1 MKFFDATMDKTI
13 FSHAGKVLCTL
24 LRDTRTELG
33 LRQQDLADRLGE
45 PQSFVSKFES
55 GERRLDV
62 IELYQICFALGVPFS
77 TFIEKFEKNL
87 HESR

>member
-1 MKFFDATMDKTI
+1 MDKTI
-13 FSHAGKVLCTL
+13 YSHACKVLCTL
-24 LRDTRTELG
+24 LRDTRTKRG
-33 LRQQDLADRLGE
+33 LRQQDLADRLEE

-62 IELYQICFALGVPFS
+62 VELYQICSALEVSFPALLK
-77 TFIEKFEKNL
+77 EFEKKL